1 VYTALRATSTTLQ
14 EFVRAGMIA
23 DPDLGPFFDPV
34 LGGTMAV
41 SLNTP
46 EEMRVNNVNG
56 VSLWLYRIERD
67 DQRLNAPPARLTRT
81 QLQPP
86 PLPLRLHYLATP
98 VVTID
103 PAFPL
108 VSPGREQEI
117 LGKVIQLCY
126 GRPMLRGVDLRDTL
140 TGSDDTLAIRLEP
153 MSLEEI
159 TRVWQAL
166 QRPYQLS
173 VSYEVTLA
181 SIAPEAQPAVLTPV
195 RVAEPRFGVIVGET
209 PI

>member
-23 DPDLGPFFDPV
+23 DADLGPFFDPI

-41 SLNTP
+41 SLNDP
-46 EEMRVNNVNG
+46 EEMRANNVDG
-56 VSLWLYRIERD
+56 VSLWLYRVERD
-67 DQRLNAPPARLTRT
+67 DQRLNAPAARLTPT
-81 QLQPP
+81 HLQPP

-117 LGKVIQLCY
+117 LGKVIQLFY
-126 GRPMLRGVDLRDTL
+126 GRPLLRGVDLRDTL
-140 TGSDDTLAIRLEP
+140 TGSDDTIAIRLEP

-159 TRVWQAL
+159 TRIWQAL

-181 SIAPEAQPAVLTPV
+181 SIAPEVQPTVLTPV
-195 RVAEPRFGVIVGET
+195 RVAEPRFGVIVEET
-209 PI
+209 PA